1 MDAIRSSLLKPQ
13 LEQLGRYVIVDELG
27 QGAMGTV
34 YKAIDPLLDRT
45 VALKTVNLDLVTQ
58 DMLDFQKR
66 FEREAKSTGR
76 LNHPNIVI
84 VHDYGEV
91 DHIAYIAMEFLAG
104 KTLRVLLEGGKK
116 LPADEAVRYAVQVA
130 DALASAHAQGVIH
143 RDIKPSNIVRLDA
156 DGTIKLTDFGIA
168 LIPNV
173 DLTQT
178 GTVLGT
184 PKYMSPEQ
192 VRGLRVDG
200 RSDIFS
206 LGAVLYEMLTGA
218 TAFDGASL
226 TAIMF
231 QVISASP
238 VHPAKHSADVPDALS
253 AILSKCL
260 AKNPQARYQD
270 AAELARDLRGYR
282 NLKFPAGAATSFSTA
297 PVVDNSGAAVSP
309 RPASRLGQDRAAA
322 RSRRNERPGKPRGE
336 NIAAQGEAAAH
347 ASRWRR
353 AAAWVE
359 ARPATSGLFAL
370 GIAVLVIGVA
380 VLSLRHTPPS
390 AAPAIAP
397 SASTEPPRAVS
408 KPLPPPQADRPAVDG
423 AITASPRSDAQ
434 KPEAA
439 AATST
444 AKNATAPVGDAR
456 KEPASAP
463 STQSEARPEVRP
475 VSERPAAELGV
486 RASRGQPQ
494 KRNAQEDR
502 NASGGTATASAAK
515 PSGAAASGTSDAPK
529 KRDDSGKS
537 FWQRQ
542 KECLTQNKCDPP
554 STARDSVN

>member
-58 DMLDFQKR
+58 DKLDFQKR

-130 DALASAHAQGVIH
+130 DALACAHAQDVIH

-218 TAFDGASL
+218 TAFDGTSL

-231 QVISASP
+231 QVISANP
-238 VHPAKHSADVPDALS
+238 VHPAKHAADIPDALS

-282 NLKFPAGAATSFSTA
+282 NLKFPAGAASSFSTA
-297 PVVDNSGAAVSP
+297 TVIDNSAPVVSP
-309 RPASRLGQDRAAA
+309 RPAVRLGKDRAAP
-322 RSRRNERPGKPRGE
+322 RSRRNERAGKARGE
-336 NIAAQGEAAAH
+336 DTAAQDEVAAH

-359 ARPATSGLFAL
+359 ARPATTGLFTL
-370 GIAVLVIGVA
+370 GIAVLVIGAA
-380 VLSLRHTPPS
+380 VVSLRHTSPS
-390 AAPAIAP
+390 ATPVVAPTGAI
-397 SASTEPPRAVS
+397 EPPRVLS
-408 KPLPPPQADRPAVDG
+408 KPIPPPPADSAAIAASPPGAAPKADTETATTA
-423 AITASPRSDAQ
+423 AITAATNAPAPR
-434 KPEAA
+434 
-439 AATST
+439 ATT
-444 AKNATAPVGDAR
+444 RG
-456 KEPASAP
+456 EAP
-463 STQSEARPEVRP
+463 SESRP
-475 VSERPAAELGV
+475 VSERPAAELGT
-486 RASRGQPQ
+486 RGARGQPQ
-494 KRNAQEDR
+494 KRNAQEER
-502 NASGGTATASAAK
+502 AAPGSAASASAAK
-515 PSGAAASGTSDAPK
+515 PTGTATNGTSDALK

-554 STARDSVN
+554 TTTRDSLN

>member
-13 LEQLGRYVIVDELG
+13 LQQLGRYLIVDELG

-58 DMLDFQKR
+58 DRLDFQKR

-104 KTLRVLLEGGKK
+104 KTLRALLAGGKK

-206 LGAVLYEMLTGA
+206 LGAVLYEMLTGV

-231 QVISASP
+231 QVISAHP
-238 VHPAKHSADVPDALS
+238 VHPAKHSADIPDALS

-270 AAELARDLRGYR
+270 AAELARDLRGYQ
-282 NLKFPAGAATSFSTA
+282 NLKFPAAAATSFSTA
-297 PVVDNSGAAVSP
+297 TVVDHGASSMSP
-309 RPASRLGQDRAAA
+309 RPGARLGQERTAIG
-322 RSRRNERPGKPRGE
+322 SRRKGRLEKLRGE
-336 NIAAQGEAAAH
+336 DVATQGDAKAH

-359 ARPATSGLFAL
+359 ARPATTGLFTL
-370 GIAVLVIGVA
+370 GIAVFVIGAA
-380 VLSLRHTPPS
+380 VISLRDIPPS
-390 AAPAIAP
+390 AAPRLAPPAP
-397 SASTEPPRAVS
+397 SEPPRAVES
-408 KPLPPPQADRPAVDG
+408 PVSPPPADRPTVEQAIAAPSQVDASKSG
-423 AITASPRSDAQ
+423 SATAASPA
-434 KPEAA
+434 PEVNAPLGAA
-439 AATST
+439 KKDFPSGTAT
-444 AKNATAPVGDAR
+444 PGEPR
-456 KEPASAP
+456 PAS
-463 STQSEARPEVRP
+463 RP
-475 VSERPAAELGV
+475 VAERPAAELGM
-486 RASRGQPQ
+486 RSGRGQAQ
-494 KRNAQEDR
+494 IRNAQGER
-502 NASGGTATASAAK
+502 VT
-515 PSGAAASGTSDAPK
+515 SGTGEPPK

-542 KECLTQNKCDPP
+542 KECLTQNKCEPP
-554 STARDSVN
+554 STTRDSVN